1 MYKNILIPVALDHG
15 SDVSDKIQV
24 ARRLL
29 SEGGNITLLSV
40 VEQVPGY
47 VVEYVTVKRES
58 KILNE
63 VGARLEAITEGQPDL
78 IHAVVSGNP
87 GVEITN
93 FAEKNRA
100 ELIIVGSH
108 RPGLQEYFLGSTA
121 SRVVRRAPCAVL
133 VVR

>member
-15 SDVSDKIQV
+15 SDVSDEIKV

-29 SEGGNITLLSV
+29 SEGGKITLLSV

-47 VVEYVTVKRES
+47 VAEYVTVKPES

-93 FAEKNRA
+93 FADKCGA
-100 ELIIVGSH
+100 ELIVVGSH

-133 VVR
+133 VLR